1 MCNDYSSTRP
11 HLERR
16 ACTTTHQSRCNRL
29 TIPPPL
35 KDSFMVDPARPSED
49 AQFEAVRARSLD
61 PFTSWIAASSF
72 STADQNEILD
82 VLRRASS
89 LVMARASKAKAAER
103 EAFLDG
109 LRAALESKL
118 GPDAGSAFDA
128 TRGLLDTA
136 QEGYRRILAAL
147 GASEYAKLT
156 PEVRISAALVR
167 AAEQAIV
174 TRRDVDAMLE
184 GQSAA
189 YVQSLSLRD
198 VFGRPIAP
206 EALSDAIVETVGAT
220 LNLEGRGQKWVGDD
234 EIISIP
240 PLAQTSEA
248 DRFKAG
254 SNEVLSL
261 AWRNWG
267 LLEEKVRFLGG
278 RLVHRTRPDLPADF
292 PTDLDDL
299 FASLDTP
306 SNFDTWTAQ
315 HRMNDGSL
323 QNHLQSLG
331 ARDLLA
337 ATVDHKVGAP
347 LPPLRL
353 VSPEEGLAYTAL
365 ESILGYSPGTDVDE
379 IDGLR
384 LVEWLRGLSVLRQLA
399 HEAIESSPTDPH
411 AWLIP
416 FDPADLI
423 TALTRNGLSSDKA
436 TRFIDQ
442 ARFRTSSVDLYDAP
456 LIQCQDGGLVAFGP
470 ALFGVN
476 AANTLMSIFA
486 RKEVGFDR
494 KGKSFEARVIRLLRG
509 AGLKAVDFKTKKNG
523 EEYEYDALLLWGDRL
538 FVFECKNRSL
548 PYDNPVRVRNFQ
560 RDAAKHVRQV
570 QRLCDGLL
578 TWPEIVVQ
586 AFGEPLGERTIVP
599 VVLNNLPYARSGA
612 TDGVYFYDYPA
623 LSRFFHSRA
632 LTMQVATGENH
643 GRRAKINTI
652 RLWRGTMPEP
662 ADLIRQLEDPVQLR
676 VTRNLTRQSDLN
688 FQLDGKSVASEP
700 RLFREDMTPEAI
712 GQAMGFP
719 RHVMKAKTR
728 ALVKRVKKKEKARRQ
743 KPPR

>member
-1 MCNDYSSTRP
+1 M
-11 HLERR
+11 
-16 ACTTTHQSRCNRL
+16 A
-29 TIPPPL
+29 
-35 KDSFMVDPARPSED
+35 DPARPSED
-49 AQFEAVRARSLD
+49 ALFEAVRARSLD
-61 PFTSWIAASSF
+61 PFTSWIAAASF
-72 STADQNEILD
+72 STADQNVVLE

-89 LVMARASKAKAAER
+89 LVMARASKTKAAER

-109 LRAALESKL
+109 LRAALESRL
-118 GPDAGSAFDA
+118 GPDAGSAFDV

-136 QEGYRRILAAL
+136 QEGYRRILGAL
-147 GASEYAKLT
+147 GASEYAKLM
-156 PEVRISAALVR
+156 PEVRVSAALIR
-167 AAEQAIV
+167 SAEQAIL
-174 TRRDVDAMLE
+174 TRREIDAMLE
-184 GQSAA
+184 GQSVA

-198 VFGRPIAP
+198 AFGRPVAP

-234 EIISIP
+234 EVISIP
-240 PLAQTSEA
+240 PLVQTSEA

-278 RLVHRTRPDLPADF
+278 CLVHRTRPDLPADF
-292 PTDLDDL
+292 PADLDDL
-299 FASLDTP
+299 FASLDAP
-306 SNFDTWTAQ
+306 SNFDTWAAQ
-315 HRMNDGSL
+315 HRMNDASH

-331 ARDLLA
+331 APDLLA
-337 ATVDHKVGAP
+337 ATVDHQVGAP

-353 VSPEEGLAYTAL
+353 VSPEEGLAYSAL
-365 ESILGYSPGTDVDE
+365 ETTLGYSPGTDVEE

-384 LVEWLRGLSVLRQLA
+384 LVEWLRGLSVLHQLA
-399 HEAIESSPTDPH
+399 HEAIESSPTDPG
-411 AWLIP
+411 AWLIRLA
-416 FDPADLI
+416 PADLVA
-423 TALTRNGLSSDKA
+423 ALTRNGLSSDKA
-436 TRFIDQ
+436 ARFIDQ

-456 LIQCQDGGLVAFGP
+456 LIQCQDGGLIAFGP

-476 AANTLMSIFA
+476 VANTLLSIFA
-486 RKEVGFDR
+486 RKEVAFDR
-494 KGKSFEARVIRLLRG
+494 KGKSFEARVLGLLRG
-509 AGLKAVDFKTKKNG
+509 AGLKAVEFKTKKG
-523 EEYEYDALLLWGDRL
+523 GDEYEYDALLLWGEHL

-560 RDAAKHVRQV
+560 RDAVKHVRQV

-586 AFGEPLGERTIVP
+586 ALGEPLGNRTIVP
-599 VVLNNLPYARSGA
+599 VVLNNLPYARSGT

-632 LTMQVATGENH
+632 LTMQIATGENH
-643 GRRAKINTI
+643 GHRAKTNAV
-652 RLWRGTMPEP
+652 RLWRGTTPEP
-662 ADLIRQLEDPVQLR
+662 ADLIRQLDDPVQLR
-676 VTRNLTRQSDLN
+676 ITRNLTRQSDFS

-700 RLFREDMTPEAI
+700 RLFREDMTPEAV
-712 GQAMGFP
+712 GQAMGVP

-728 ALVKRVKKKEKARRQ
+728 ALVKRVKKKQ
-743 KPPR
+743 KPRQLKPRR